1 MKMGVMATIN
11 ESLDQ
16 DTATLLIEEMGHI
29 AESIDYEN
37 LEKNLLTIEPE
48 DKYELKA

>member
-11 ESLDQ
+11 ETLDQ
-16 DTATLLIEEMGHI
+16 DTATLVVEEMGHKVTT
-29 AESIDYEN
+29 IDYEN

-48 DKYELKA
+48 DKYD